1 MCDRIASWHI
11 TSIIYIIY
19 ISAVTSAKQHKTL
32 NLDDYCQN
40 LKKTVTRPDAFL
52 LLSVICKL
60 FWVASSARSRI
71 KTVWCPIKMF
81 DYGVVSIMRLSEFS
95 LIWFWCVFLS
105 SLSFC
110 LVVSNM
116 FTFMRIYYMY
126 LKLRTFQLTSKM
138 DWNFEGRVHQTCIQ
152 GKFSDVL

>member
-11 TSIIYIIY
+11 TSIICIIH

-60 FWVASSARSRI
+60 FWVASSARARI
-71 KTVWCPIKMF
+71 KQSDVRLRCLTTVLWVLCL
-81 DYGVVSIMRLSEFS
+81 YEFS

-116 FTFMRIYYMY
+116 FTFMRIYYIY
-126 LKLRTFQLTSKM
+126 LKLRRFQLTSKV